1 MKKIIVAMVLMLGF
15 QMSQAQTVD
24 EIFKEFR
31 KEKGTKCVRL
41 PWLPIKLV
49 SLFSNDESAQA
60 IRRTNSFSLNLIKL
74 SADTVIR
81 KKTIKKLVLHHRWWG
96 QQWLHNRSVPISS
109 PLLAASGSTAPPA
122 FHTHTHPAHGSF
134 LCPSPRSTMT
144 TSPSSFEFPS
154 KLTFSLTSNLTTPF
168 IWLLQLFSCSMQDL

>member
-24 EIFKEFR
+24 EILKEFR

-60 IRRTNSFSLNLIKL
+60 IRRIK
-74 SADTVIR
+74 SIR
-81 KKTIKKLVLHHRWWG
+81 VLVLSEDCSEEVRERFVSKMSALKSLDYELLLTVKDDDSDIKMWG
-96 QQWLHNRSVPISS
+96 DVDGENIKD
-109 PLLAASGSTAPPA
+109 LLVDVIDDKDIV
-122 FHTHTHPAHGSF
+122 
-134 LCPSPRSTMT
+134 LCRLKGKLKVSDINVSMSKRIMT
-144 TSPSSFEFPS
+144 LELG
-154 KLTFSLTSNLTTPF
+154 K
-168 IWLLQLFSCSMQDL
+168 

>member
-1 MKKIIVAMVLMLGF
+1 MKKIIVGMVLMLGF

-60 IRRTNSFSLNLIKL
+60 IRRIK
-74 SADTVIR
+74 SIR
-81 KKTIKKLVLHHRWWG
+81 VLVLSEDCSEEARERFVSKMSALKSLDYELLLTVKDDDSDIKMWG
-96 QQWLHNRSVPISS
+96 DVDGENIKDLLVDVIDDEDSVLGRLKGKRKVSDINFSMSDRNITLIS
-109 PLLAASGSTAPPA
+109 G
-122 FHTHTHPAHGSF
+122 
-134 LCPSPRSTMT
+134 
-144 TSPSSFEFPS
+144 
-154 KLTFSLTSNLTTPF
+154 K
-168 IWLLQLFSCSMQDL
+168 

>member
-60 IRRTNSFSLNLIKL
+60 IRRIK
-74 SADTVIR
+74 SIR
-81 KKTIKKLVLHHRWWG
+81 VLVLSEDCSEEVRERFVSKMSALKSLDYELLLTVKDDDSDIKMWG
-96 QQWLHNRSVPISS
+96 DVDGENIKD
-109 PLLAASGSTAPPA
+109 LLVDVIDDEDIV
-122 FHTHTHPAHGSF
+122 
-134 LCPSPRSTMT
+134 LCRLKGKLKVSDINVSMSKRIMT
-144 TSPSSFEFPS
+144 LELG
-154 KLTFSLTSNLTTPF
+154 K
-168 IWLLQLFSCSMQDL
+168 